1 MFHGCLLPLSADV
14 SLSELLALAR
24 PPGQL
29 GAWIRGSVPRLH
41 IHQAQPGARRRVLAS
56 PDLGFLLGHCAEVAV
71 REGERTIVGTSETLI
86 AWRALQ
92 VATGTPYLPGLRRLE
107 VLLPGLRCTPDGFLV
122 PVGTG
127 SPEEVLALCLE
138 EGLRVTGSRI
148 VYRPPRYLPPLR
160 LPP

>member
-1 MFHGCLLPLSADV
+1 MFHGCPRPLSADV
-14 SLSELLALAR
+14 SLSEFLALAR
-24 PPGQL
+24 PPREL
-29 GAWIRGSVPRLH
+29 GAWIRGSISRLH

-56 PDLGFLLGHCAEVAV
+56 PDLGFLLGRWAAVAV
-71 REGERTIVGTSETLI
+71 RDGERTIVAASETLI

-92 VATGTPYLPGLRRLE
+92 VAMGTPYLPGLQRLQ
-107 VLLPGLRCTPDGFLV
+107 VLLPGLHCTPGGFLV
-122 PVGTG
+122 PVGPG

-148 VYRPPRYLPPLR
+148 VYGPPRYLPPLR